1 MAAPRPLRLLSHGG
15 RRFLCFCRDGD
26 ASPRLQLTDAWEFW
40 SCSVPPEKLHGQEEP
55 ASPAGRLARLRELLQ
70 GQEPVLTLHDTK
82 ATLQVQ
88 DGGQS
93 VTFDLDKASLPEAR
107 RQVQELTFGLV
118 EQLQALDKRLEEG
131 TAAAPSVALRSPR
144 KVSASQSLLG
154 TARRP
159 RRGWTSK
166 TPEPFSKSNG
176 KELLQHGDF

>member
-107 RQVQELTFGLV
+107 RRHSGCPLRGPQKPPKGLSKP
-118 EQLQALDKRLEEG
+118 E
-131 TAAAPSVALRSPR
+131 
-144 KVSASQSLLG
+144 SLG
-154 TARRP
+154 N
-159 RRGWTSK
+159 SKK
-166 TPEPFSKSNG
+166 TPTG
-176 KELLQHGDF
+176 VDFEDA